1 MKKLISLVL
10 AAALLVCAFSL
21 ASCTDD
27 SSSETPA
34 SGDDTGADTGDSPIA
49 GDIVVPDVTMN
60 YPAYSV
66 YRNSVEEG
74 SQDKV
79 PTSANLSSWFAE
91 TTEFDEDFNILTPAA
106 FEHISE
112 YVLHMP
118 EGRSAVE
125 VCIFK
130 VADSGD
136 AAAVKA
142 LAEYRKVKVDGSDIR
157 LYDESADELL
167 EFANAFV
174 LGPFAI
180 YVCTEDTAVSV
191 LRAQKFYSENPNC
204 SALEL
209 YKAIVSD
216 IK

>member
-21 ASCTDD
+21 ASCTGDTFA
-27 SSSETPA
+27 ETLGPGEGT
-34 SGDDTGADTGDSPIA
+34 GDATGDSPIV
-49 GDIVVPDVTMN
+49 GEIVVPDVTMN

-91 TTEFDEDFNILTPAA
+91 STEFDEDFNILTPAA
-106 FEHISE
+106 FEHICE

-118 EGRSAVE
+118 EGRSAIE

-157 LYDESADELL
+157 LYDESANELL
-167 EFANAFV
+167 EYANAFV

-191 LRAQKFYSENPNC
+191 LRAQKFYSENPDC